1 MEEQIKTLDP
11 NLVINDRKDYDN
23 EIHIYCERIYDD
35 KPIHQTTE
43 KVVSDIPFNNK
54 KVFLHLKVKR
64 FKNTFDM
71 TTKKKTITEKFDF
84 LNDTRTRTNRLEELL
99 YELTKNQSFSAA
111 AEYANKYLTNIS
123 RFTLV
128 RMVLKKTKQ

>member
-23 EIHIYCERIYDD
+23 EIHIYCESIYDD